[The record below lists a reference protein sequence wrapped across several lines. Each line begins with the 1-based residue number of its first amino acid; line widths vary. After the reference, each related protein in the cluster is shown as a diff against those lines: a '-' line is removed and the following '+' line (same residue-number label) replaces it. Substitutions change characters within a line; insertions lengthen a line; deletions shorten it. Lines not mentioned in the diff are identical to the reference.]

1 MNEETQGLPRLDVY
15 DASVPIYYGVATLVN
30 GAAVEAFFDGRSQ
43 NVFGGAWGRAPNLP
57 TNCGRYRV
65 ATIQIVAD
73 DSLNTQLT
81 YGMQI
86 EAFGRYLN
94 KGSFFGSSGTMNYPG
109 WLLPDGWD
117 QIIRIPNSSISAAL
131 SGTVHVIFG
140 VVRVDERPGTS

>member
-15 DASVPIYYGVATLVN
+15 DASVPIYYGQATLLN
-30 GAAVEAFFDGRSQ
+30 GVAVEAYFDGRGQ
-43 NVFGGAWGRAPNLP
+43 QLVGLDIKATNLP

-81 YGMQI
+81 YSMEI
-86 EAFGRYLN
+86 ESFGRYVN
-94 KGSFFGSSGTMNYPG
+94 KGGFFGSVGTMNYPG

-117 QIIRIPNSSISAAL
+117 QVIRIPRSSISAAL

-140 VVRVDERPGTS
+140 IVRVDQRPGAL

>member
-1 MNEETQGLPRLDVY
+1 MNEESQGLPRLDVY
-15 DASVPIYYGVATLVN
+15 DASVPIYYGQATLIN
-30 GAAVEAFFDGRSQ
+30 GAAVEAYFDGTSQ
-43 NVFGGAWGRAPNLP
+43 NVFGFNAKATNLP

-81 YGMQI
+81 YGMTI
-86 EAFGRYLN
+86 ESFGRQLN
-94 KGSFFGSSGTMNYPG
+94 KGAFFGSVGTMNYPG

-117 QIIRIPNSSISAAL
+117 QIIRIPQSSISAAL

-140 VVRVDERPGTS
+140 IVRVDERPGMS

>member
-1 MNEETQGLPRLDVY
+1 MNEDTQGLPRLDVY
-15 DASVPIYYGVATLVN
+15 DASVPIYYGQATLIN
-30 GAAVEAFFDGRSQ
+30 GTAVEAYFDGSNQ
-43 NVFGGAWGRAPNLP
+43 QFGSITIKAANLP

-65 ATIQIVAD
+65 ATIQVVAD

-81 YGMQI
+81 YAFEV

-94 KGSFFGSSGTMNYPG
+94 KGGFFASSGTMNYPG

-117 QIIRIPNSSISAAL
+117 QIIRIPRSNITAAL

-140 VVRVDERPGTS
+140 IVRVDQRPGAH